1 MLRSQTAGLALLLG
15 IGIQGPAGALEA
27 GAPLEEVERC
37 VRGNLH
43 ADSSVQTVEM
53 TPRDRMGAERTI
65 GAKIYWKRFEDG
77 FSRLL
82 ARFTEPADIE
92 GAGFLLI
99 ETEQSAE
106 MHLYLPEIRKTRRIT
121 SQALRGSIYGT
132 DFSYEDFERLQGFN
146 HAETRKLDP
155 PGEVDGR
162 PVFVIEARPAPDAGS
177 AYEKIVSYV
186 DQEKCVP
193 LKVELY
199 EPPGRIRK
207 LLSVDA
213 SKVERSGE
221 SWVPRELLMRDLR
234 DETQTQLRLLSV
246 EVGAEIPNR
255 TFRFGQL
262 GRKGAP

>member
-1 MLRSQTAGLALLLG
+1 MLGLALLLG
-15 IGIQGPAGALEA
+15 LGIRYPAEALEA
-27 GAPLEEVERC
+27 EAPLEEIESC

-53 TPRDRMGAERTI
+53 IPRDRMGAERTI

-77 FSRLL
+77 YSRLL

-106 MHLYLPEIRKTRRIT
+106 MHLYMPELRKTRRIT

-146 HAETRKLDP
+146 HAETRKLEP
-155 PGEVDGR
+155 PAEVDGR
-162 PVFVIEARPAPDAGS
+162 PVFVLAAHPAPGSGS

-193 LKVELY
+193 LKIELY
-199 EPPGRIRK
+199 EPPGRVRK
-207 LLSVDA
+207 LLIMDA
-213 SKVERSGE
+213 SQVERSGE

-234 DETQTQLRLLSV
+234 DETQTLLRLLSV

-255 TFRFGQL
+255 TFRLGTL
-262 GRKGAP
+262 GRKSVP